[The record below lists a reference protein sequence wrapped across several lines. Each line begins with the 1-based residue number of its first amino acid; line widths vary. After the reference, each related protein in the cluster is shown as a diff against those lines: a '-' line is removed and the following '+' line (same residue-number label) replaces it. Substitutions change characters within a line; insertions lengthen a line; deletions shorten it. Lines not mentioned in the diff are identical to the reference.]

1 MSMDVLK
8 IWERIINQV
17 KLIQAFQLGTRRH
30 SRKHLC
36 GQGNGSQALDREKK
50 KKMLMVR
57 WKQEAASGRAGKYM
71 KAFLH

>member
-50 KKMLMVR
+50 KRCSWSDGNK
-57 WKQEAASGRAGKYM
+57 KQPVAELANT
-71 KAFLH
+71 